1 MKQPNCYIGL
11 GSNLGDSV
19 NFVKEAIGL
28 LGQLPKT
35 QLIKSSSLYSSEP
48 ISEIKQER
56 YINAVAHIKTL
67 LKPHELLLELQAIE
81 SAFYRQRDD
90 ALKWGPRTLDL
101 DIILFGNERHH
112 DSHLIIPHAEMQNR
126 LFVLKPLFEVSG
138 EIYIS
143 GLGSLSY
150 LINNAPKFDL
160 YKLDEKHPSSFY

>member
-1 MKQPNCYIGL
+1 MSNTNCYIGL
-11 GSNLGDSV
+11 GSNLGDSI

-35 QLIKSSSLYSSEP
+35 QLTKASALYSSEP
-48 ISEIKQER
+48 VSDIKQER
-56 YINAVAHIKTL
+56 YINAIAKINTS

-101 DIILFGNERHH
+101 DIILFGNERHN
-112 DSHLIIPHAEMQNR
+112 DSHLVIPHAEMQNR
-126 LFVLKPLFEVSG
+126 LFVLKPLFEIAG
-138 EIYIS
+138 ELYIS
-143 GLGSLSY
+143 GLGSLTY

-160 YKLDEKHPSSFY
+160 YKLDN